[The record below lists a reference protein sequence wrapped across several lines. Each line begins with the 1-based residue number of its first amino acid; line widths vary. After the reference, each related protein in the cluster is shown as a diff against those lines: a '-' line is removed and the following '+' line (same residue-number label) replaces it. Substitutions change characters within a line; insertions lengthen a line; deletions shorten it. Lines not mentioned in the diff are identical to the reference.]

1 MASRLLE
8 VPGLGQVAFQKRRGA
23 RNIRLRIDAKG
34 SAIVTLPYIVPYAV
48 AVRFA
53 AQHADW
59 VRAEQ
64 QKHVVALPHGMPVG
78 RAHTL
83 RFIGGSLVDKPKT
96 RVTAQ
101 DVIVRYN
108 GEITDTTV
116 QAAAQAAVRR
126 ALKQEAEH
134 FLPQRLSM
142 IAAHE
147 GYTYAGCT
155 IKQLRGRWG
164 SCDQNK
170 AITLNS
176 FLMQLPVELIDYVIY
191 HELAHTRAM
200 NHGADFWKE
209 LEAHLPN
216 ARQLRKQIRQY
227 QPAVPARPDML
238 HAV

>member
-1 MASRLLE
+1 MASRTLE

-23 RNIRLRIDAKG
+23 RNIRLRITADGAPV
-34 SAIVTLPYIVPYAV
+34 VTLPYIVPYAV

-59 VRAEQ
+59 VQAEL
-64 QKHVVALPHGMPVG
+64 QKHIVVLPHGMQVG

-83 RFIGGSLVDKPKT
+83 RFIGGSVVDKPKT

-101 DVIVRYN
+101 DVIVRHH
-108 GEITDTTV
+108 GEVTDAAV

-134 FLPQRLSM
+134 FLPQRLRI

-147 GYTYAGCT
+147 GYIYKNCT

-164 SCDQNK
+164 SCNQDK
-170 AITLNS
+170 EIIFNS
-176 FLMQLPVELIDYVIY
+176 FLMQLPIELIDYVIY

-209 LEAHLPN
+209 LEAHVPN
-216 ARQLRKQIRQY
+216 ARLLRKQIRQY
-227 QPAVPARPDML
+227 QPTIPARPDGV